1 MPYILYQQTANFV
14 AWCSRILTRGD
25 HVGKMDET
33 CMQFN
38 TTCGVPMN
46 KWLDMV
52 TATTSPSH
60 CYDEHTSR
68 SGGGRRL
75 TEPNVG

>member
-1 MPYILYQQTANFV
+1 
-14 AWCSRILTRGD
+14 
-25 HVGKMDET
+25 
-33 CMQFN
+33 MQFN

-46 KWLDMV
+46 EWLDMV